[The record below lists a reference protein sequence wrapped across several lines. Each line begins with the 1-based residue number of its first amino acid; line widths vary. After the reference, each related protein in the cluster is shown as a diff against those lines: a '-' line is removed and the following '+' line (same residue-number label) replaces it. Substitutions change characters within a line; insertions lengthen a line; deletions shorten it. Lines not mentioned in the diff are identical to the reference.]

1 MLFHQSNYLES
12 LPYQEKKKKL
22 LKKAQSSIFSYL
34 IFISISAIAMSSPNG
49 VFTLFIE
56 SKPWKPGMI
65 LFLPILKKLTYLA
78 MLIGK

>member
-1 MLFHQSNYLES
+1 MLKLGALAMLFHQSNYLES
-12 LPYQEKKKKL
+12 LPYQEKKKL

-56 SKPWKPGMI
+56 SKP
-65 LFLPILKKLTYLA
+65 
-78 MLIGK
+78 